1 MSRIKGRYVAKLIVD
16 IDIER
21 TDVMPS
27 LDIIKKNFRAFPNY
41 LIGSL
46 KDETDLSCCE
56 TYGPRWNSS
65 DEEGIKAWNERK
77 TQICTPDTVN
87 LIETYL
93 DGYKKGMHD
102 TEELLKPFVK
112 EGVLN
117 D

>member
-46 KDETDLSCCE
+46 KDETDLSCLML
-56 TYGPRWNSS
+56 TVTRILLNVQTVKHTGRG
-65 DEEGIKAWNERK
+65 GIAQTKRELK
-77 TQICTPDTVN
+77 H
-87 LIETYL
+87 
-93 DGYKKGMHD
+93 GMKEKH
-102 TEELLKPFVK
+102 KFVHRTR
-112 EGVLN
+112 LTS
-117 D
+117 

>member
-1 MSRIKGRYVAKLIVD
+1 MIKLKPCPFCGSNDVFIIELPYVDGNTHIV
-16 IDIER
+16 
-21 TDVMPS
+21 
-27 LDIIKKNFRAFPNY
+27 KCAN
-41 LIGSL
+41 
-46 KDETDLSCCE
+46 CE

-77 TQICTPDTVN
+77 TQICMPDTVN